1 MAKLLFHL
9 KHVSEEEADEVR
21 ELLSENQIQF
31 YETEAGRWM
40 IGVSAIW
47 LKDESQLDFAQSL
60 IEEYQKQRYEQ
71 FAESRHHLNR
81 RGILGNAWLAFWA
94 HPIQFILALIAIGVV
109 LGISILPFVHF

>member
-9 KHVSEEEADEVR
+9 KHVSEEEAEDIR

-31 YETEAGRWM
+31 YETEAGRWL

-47 LKDESQLDFAQSL
+47 LRDENQFDFAKSL
-60 IEEYQKQRYEQ
+60 IEAYQQQRYEQ
-71 FAESRHHLNR
+71 FAESRHYYDKL
-81 RGILGNAWLAFWA
+81 GLLGNVWLAFQER
-94 HPIQFILALIAIGVV
+94 PVQFILTLIAVGMV